1 MPKSLLFK
9 HISDQSGPPCTSV
22 SALLT
27 LGRRHQVATCV
38 CCTTV
43 ICAGHLSTTGK
54 WLTLAGPISS
64 ALVLPFISPSTELVI
79 QPNPICLPS
88 AADSRAQ
95 PTGSSG
101 QLRRS
106 SMNAGQQ
113 HFLPETVNPHP
124 SPSETIC
131 KPSKPGKTKQTKKKT
146 LLFYLLIRVSCG
158 IQS

>member
-1 MPKSLLFK
+1 MHFSLNFA
-9 HISDQSGPPCTSV
+9 HSGETAPGSYMC
-22 SALLT
+22 LLCN
-27 LGRRHQVATCV
+27 RHLSRS
-38 CCTTV
+38 
-43 ICAGHLSTTGK
+43 LSTTRK

-64 ALVLPFISPSTELVI
+64 ALVSPFISSCTELVI
-79 QPNPICLPS
+79 QPNPICLPP

-106 SMNAGQQ
+106 SINAGQQ

-124 SPSETIC
+124 NPSETMC
-131 KPSKPGKTKQTKKKT
+131 KPSKPGKTKQTNKP

>member
-1 MPKSLLFK
+1 MHFSLSFA
-9 HISDQSGPPCTSV
+9 HSGETAPGSYMC
-22 SALLT
+22 LLYDCH
-27 LGRRHQVATCV
+27 LSRS
-38 CCTTV
+38 
-43 ICAGHLSTTGK
+43 LSTTGK

-79 QPNPICLPS
+79 QPNPICLPP